1 MHAMQGNT
9 FYETAA
15 ILSLAAVLGVVGQKL
30 RQPLIIMFL
39 ATGILAGPAVLGFIQ
54 SYDQIELLAHIGISL
69 LLFIVGL
76 RLDLSLIRTTG
87 PVALATGLGQIVFTA
102 GIGFVIA
109 LVLGMT
115 TVSAAY
121 VSVALTFSS
130 TIIIVKLLSDK
141 KEIDAL
147 HGRIAVGFLI
157 VQDIAAILALV
168 ALTTFGATL
177 SSERSAWTVW
187 LLMAGKGI
195 GLLLVVGLL
204 MRYVLP
210 GLMARLAHSQEML
223 ILFAVAWAVLL
234 AATSEW
240 LGFSKEVGAF
250 LAGVSLAPT
259 EYRDSI
265 SSKLASIRDFLL
277 LFFFIDLGA
286 RLDWSAVGSEVPK
299 AAILSLFVLIGNPL
313 IVIAIMGF
321 MGYRC
326 RTSFLAGLTVAQIS
340 EFSLIVGALGVTLGH
355 IPPQT
360 MGLITL
366 VGVVTI
372 FASTYM
378 ILYSHS
384 LYQFLARPLRVFERK
399 NPYREA
405 SSDTAAETT
414 AADVILVG
422 LGNYGS
428 GLAERLLERKM
439 KILGVDFDPQALAKW
454 RARGVSVLYGD
465 MADPDL
471 YEQLPMNR
479 VRWVVSTV
487 RSKDVNLAL
496 LHLLRHRV
504 GLTEKGEAGP
514 KEQKVTRLEGEKV
527 GESFERA
534 GSPGENQTVRPS
546 HLLNFL
552 PSGSDSPPSVS
563 GHGVKV
569 ALTAA
574 SPEEAALYRQAG
586 AHVVLCPFTDAAEQA
601 ADALTYATDILPESV
616 DWPVAFQEIRVKS
629 DSVFAGQSLRQ
640 IPLRSE
646 AGVSVLAVS
655 RAGRVHYDP
664 EPDFQVYPGDHMVL
678 MGPADALKK
687 AETLIHQAQ
696 DRQTDDGLKRFVM
709 AEIEVFRDSNWS
721 GKTLADLQF
730 RQRCGVTVVGIRR
743 GDDRIASPGPTESL
757 APGDH
762 LIVIGTADK
771 ISQLKCRG

>member
-1 MHAMQGNT
+1 MLSIAQGST
-9 FYETAA
+9 FYETAV

-39 ATGILAGPAVLGFIQ
+39 ATGILAGPSLLGVIR

-102 GIGFVIA
+102 GIGFVICLA
-109 LVLGMT
+109 LGMKAI
-115 TVSAAY
+115 SAAY

-168 ALTTFGATL
+168 ALTTFGAPL
-177 SSERSAWTVW
+177 EQGQSALGVS
-187 LLMAGKGI
+187 LVMAGKGI
-195 GLLLVVGLL
+195 GLLVVVAVL

-210 GLMARLAHSQEML
+210 RLMARLAHAQEML

-234 AATSEW
+234 AAASEW

-250 LAGVSLAPT
+250 LAGVSLAPS

-265 SSKLASIRDFLL
+265 SSKLTSIRDFLL

-286 RLDWSAVGSEVPK
+286 RLEWAAVGSEIGD
-299 AAILSLFVLIGNPL
+299 AAILSLFVLVGNPL
-313 IVIAIMGF
+313 IVIAIMGY
-321 MGYRC
+321 MGYRR
-326 RTSFLAGLTVAQIS
+326 RTGFLAGLTVAQIS
-340 EFSLIVGALGVTLGH
+340 EFSLIVGALGVSLGH
-355 IPPQT
+355 ISPQT
-360 MGLITL
+360 MGVITL

-378 ILYSHS
+378 ILYSQN
-384 LYQFLARPLRVFERK
+384 LYQFLAGPLKFFERR

-405 SSDTAAETT
+405 SSNTAVETT
-414 AADVILVG
+414 VADAILVG

-439 KILGVDFDPQALAKW
+439 KIIGVDFDPQALERW
-454 RARGVSVLYGD
+454 RARGISVFYGD
-465 MADPDL
+465 IADPDM
-471 YEQLPMNR
+471 YEQLPINH

-496 LHLLRHRV
+496 LHLMRHR
-504 GLTEKGEAGP
+504 GYDA
-514 KEQKVTRLEGEKV
+514 
-527 GESFERA
+527 
-534 GSPGENQTVRPS
+534 
-546 HLLNFL
+546 
-552 PSGSDSPPSVS
+552 
-563 GHGVKV
+563 KV

-574 SPEEAALYRQAG
+574 NQSEAALYKQAG
-586 AHVVLCPFTDAAEQA
+586 AHVVLRPFTDAAEQA
-601 ADALTYATDILPESV
+601 ADALMDATDILPENV
-616 DWPVAFQEIRVKS
+616 DWPVAFQEVRVKS
-629 DSVFAGQSLRQ
+629 GSVFAGQSLRQ

-646 AGVSVLAVS
+646 AGASVLAVS
-655 RAGRVHYDP
+655 RAGRVHYEP
-664 EPDFQVYPGDHMVL
+664 EPDFQVYPGDHVVL
-678 MGPADALKK
+678 MGPPRTLKK
-687 AETLIHQAQ
+687 ADELINRTESREAA
-696 DRQTDDGLKRFVM
+696 DRLERFVIV
-709 AEIEVFRDSNWS
+709 ELDVFADSKWL

-743 GDDRIASPGPTESL
+743 GQERITSPGPNESL
-757 APGDH
+757 QPGDR
-762 LIVIGTADK
+762 LIVIGTSDK
-771 ISQLKCRG
+771 VSQLKCGASA

>member
-1 MHAMQGNT
+1 MLSTAAQGNT

-39 ATGILAGPAVLGFIQ
+39 TTGILAGPAVLGVIH
-54 SYDQIELLAHIGISL
+54 SHDQIALLAQIGISL

-87 PVALATGLGQIVFTA
+87 MVALATGLGQIVFTA
-102 GIGFVIA
+102 GIGFVICLA
-109 LVLGMT
+109 LGM
-115 TVSAAY
+115 SPISSAY

-147 HGRIAVGFLI
+147 HGRIAVGLLI
-157 VQDIAAILALV
+157 VQDIAAILSLV
-168 ALTTFGATL
+168 ALTTFGSKLA
-177 SSERSAWTVW
+177 EGQSAMGVS
-187 LLMAGKGI
+187 LVMAGKGV
-195 GLLLVVGLL
+195 GLLVAIGLL

-210 GLMARLAHSQEML
+210 RWMGRLAQSQEML

-234 AATSEW
+234 AAVSEW

-250 LAGVSLAPT
+250 LAGVSLAPS
-259 EYRDSI
+259 EYRDSV
-265 SSKLASIRDFLL
+265 SSKLTSIRDFLL

-286 RLDWSAVGSEVPK
+286 RLEWSTVGSEVGK
-299 AAILSLFVLIGNPL
+299 AAVLSVFVLIGNPL
-313 IVIAIMGF
+313 IVMGIMGY

-326 RTSFLAGLTVAQIS
+326 RTGLHVGLTVAQIS

-355 IPPQT
+355 IAPET

-378 ILYSHS
+378 ILYSQN
-384 LYQFLARPLRVFERK
+384 LYQIFAKPLKIFERK

-405 SSDTAAETT
+405 SSNTAAETT
-414 AADVILVG
+414 VADAVLVG

-439 KILGVDFDPQALAKW
+439 RIIGVDFDPQALERW
-454 RARGVSVLYGD
+454 RARGISVFYGD
-465 MADPDL
+465 IADPDL
-471 YEQLPMNR
+471 YEQLPINH

-496 LHLLRHRV
+496 LHMMRHR
-504 GLTEKGEAGP
+504 GY
-514 KEQKVTRLEGEKV
+514 
-527 GESFERA
+527 
-534 GSPGENQTVRPS
+534 
-546 HLLNFL
+546 
-552 PSGSDSPPSVS
+552 D
-563 GHGVKV
+563 VKV

-574 SPEEAALYRQAG
+574 NPDEVRQYKQAG
-586 AHVVLCPFTDAAEQA
+586 AHVVLRPFTDAAEQA
-601 ADALTYATDILPESV
+601 ADALMDATDILPENV
-616 DWPVAFQEIRVKS
+616 DWPVAFQEVRVKS
-629 DSVFAGQSLRQ
+629 GSAFAGRSLRH

-646 AGVSVLAVS
+646 AGASVLAVS
-655 RAGRVHYDP
+655 RAGRVHYEPD
-664 EPDFQVYPGDHMVL
+664 PDFQVYPGDHVVL
-678 MGPADALKK
+678 MGPPKTLKK
-687 AETLIHQAQ
+687 ADDLIN
-696 DRQTDDGLKRFVM
+696 QTQNLEAADKLERFVIV
-709 AEIEVFRDSNWS
+709 ELDVFTDSKWK
-721 GKTLADLQF
+721 GKTLAELQF

-743 GDDRIASPGPTESL
+743 GQERITSPGPNESL
-757 APGDH
+757 QPGDR
-762 LIVIGTADK
+762 LIVIGTSDK
-771 ISQLKCRG
+771 VRQLKCGVAS

>member
-1 MHAMQGNT
+1 MQGNT

-15 ILSLAAVLGVVGQKL
+15 ILSLAAVLGVLGQKL

-39 ATGILAGPAVLGFIQ
+39 ATGIVAGPAVSGLIQ

-87 PVALATGLGQIVFTA
+87 PVALATGLGQILFTA

-109 LVLGMT
+109 LGLGMT
-115 TVSAAY
+115 VVSAAY

-168 ALTTFGATL
+168 ALTTFGTTL
-177 SSERSAWTVW
+177 SGEQSAFTVS
-187 LLMAGKGI
+187 LIMAGKGI
-195 GLLLVVGLL
+195 GLLVVVGVL

-210 GLMARLAHSQEML
+210 RVTARVAHSQEML

-234 AATSEW
+234 AAASDW

-250 LAGVSLAPT
+250 LAGVSLAPSQ
-259 EYRDSI
+259 YRDSI
-265 SSKLASIRDFLL
+265 SSKLTSIRDFLL

-286 RLDWSAVGSEVPK
+286 RLEWSTVGSEVPK
-299 AAILSLFVLIGNPL
+299 AALLSLFVLIGNPL
-313 IVIAIMGF
+313 IVILIMGY

-326 RTSFLAGLTVAQIS
+326 RTAFLAGLTVAQIS
-340 EFSLIVGALGVTLGH
+340 EFSLIVGALGVALGH

-378 ILYSHS
+378 ILYSQN
-384 LYQFLARPLRVFERK
+384 LYQFLARPLKIFERK
-399 NPYREA
+399 NPYRET
-405 SSDTAAETT
+405 SSDTAVETT
-414 AADVILVG
+414 VADVILVG

-439 KILGVDFDPQALAKW
+439 KIIGVDFDPQALQKW
-454 RARGVSVLYGD
+454 QARGVSVLYGD

-471 YEQLPMNR
+471 YEQLPMGR
-479 VRWVVSTV
+479 VRWVVSAV

-496 LHLLRHRV
+496 LHLLRYR
-504 GLTEKGEAGP
+504 GY
-514 KEQKVTRLEGEKV
+514 
-527 GESFERA
+527 
-534 GSPGENQTVRPS
+534 
-546 HLLNFL
+546 
-552 PSGSDSPPSVS
+552 D
-563 GHGVKV
+563 VKV

-574 SPEEAALYRQAG
+574 SQEEALLYRKAG
-586 AHVVLCPFTDAAEQA
+586 AHVVLRPFTDAAEQG
-601 ADALTYATDILPESV
+601 ADALMDATDILPQNV
-616 DWPVAFQEIRVKS
+616 DWPVAFQEIRVRS
-629 DSVFAGQSLRQ
+629 GSLFAGESLRH

-664 EPDFQVYPGDHMVL
+664 EPDFQIYPGDHMVL

-687 AETLIHQAQ
+687 AESLIHQAQ
-696 DRQTDDGLKRFVM
+696 DRQADDAPKRFVM
-709 AEIEVFRDSNWS
+709 AEIEVFHDSKWS
-721 GKTLADLQF
+721 GQTLADLQF

-743 GDDRIASPGPTESL
+743 GEERIPSPGPNESL
-757 APGDH
+757 SPGDR

-771 ISQLKCRG
+771 ISQLKCGTSA